1 MIITIYN
8 NNDNKNDNDDD
19 DDDDGN
25 RQSKIG
31 SGSLFLTHVLVS
43 YDSIPMQHWK
53 ARRTLSN

>member
-31 SGSLFLTHVLVS
+31 SGSLFLTYSTPLHTKPCFFCFK
-43 YDSIPMQHWK
+43 YII
-53 ARRTLSN
+53 